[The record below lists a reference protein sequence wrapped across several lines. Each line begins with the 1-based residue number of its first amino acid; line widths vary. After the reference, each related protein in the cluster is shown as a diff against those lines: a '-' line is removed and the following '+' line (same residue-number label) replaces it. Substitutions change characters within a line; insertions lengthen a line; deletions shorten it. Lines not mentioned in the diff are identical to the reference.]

1 MPKRLVIVESPAK
14 ARTLKRYLGDD
25 YTVKASMGHVK
36 DLPKSSLGVDV
47 EQGFKPDYQVIK
59 GKAKALRE
67 LKKAAKGVDEVFLA
81 PDPDREGE
89 AIAWHVYQELQDGGP
104 DVIHRVMFNEITP
117 RAVREAF
124 DNPGTIDIDKVHAQQ
139 ARRIL
144 DRLVGYKISPLLWQ
158 KVRRGLSAGR
168 VQSVA
173 QRLICDREREIKAF
187 VSEEYWT
194 IEAILE
200 GAQPP
205 SFTAKLNRIDQEKP
219 ALGTEADAQA
229 VLEALEG
236 ADFVVAEVKRKERR
250 RNPVAPFI
258 TASLQAEAA
267 RRLHWSAKQTM
278 ATAQRLY
285 EGLELGPE
293 GPVGLITYMR
303 TDSPRVS
310 AEAQAVAR
318 DYIGRTFGQDYL
330 PDRSPTYKARR
341 RAQEAHEAIRP
352 TDVEQTPDRL
362 RNLIGEREWRLY
374 QLIWQRFVSSQMAP
388 AILDQT
394 TVDITA
400 RQFSFRATGSIV
412 KFPGFTKIYTEV
424 KDNDKEETDKVL
436 PPLEAGERL
445 TLGEL
450 TPNQHFT
457 QPPPRYT
464 EASLV
469 RALEEKGI
477 GRPSTYASIL
487 SIIRDREY
495 VEVEERRF
503 RPTELGLMIT
513 DLLVKSF
520 PDLLGVEFTANMEET
535 LDEIEEG
542 KKDWVET
549 LEAFYGPFTE
559 RLEKAEVQM
568 KNLKEEVE
576 PTDEVCEECGSPMV
590 KRWGKYGR
598 FLACS
603 AYPECRNTRDLDT
616 QPSEHPE
623 IQLAPDESPCPE
635 CGSPLAVRK
644 GRFGPF
650 IACSSYPK
658 CRYVK
663 PNITGVTCPE
673 EGCGGEVAERRSR
686 QGKLFYGCTS
696 YPECRFTLRN
706 RPVPEACPLCD
717 APYLLVRVNRAGE
730 ASARCPTK
738 GCGHTQPHSAVA

>member
-1 MPKRLVIVESPAK
+1 
-14 ARTLKRYLGDD
+14 
-25 YTVKASMGHVK
+25 
-36 DLPKSSLGVDV
+36 
-47 EQGFKPDYQVIK
+47 
-59 GKAKALRE
+59 
-67 LKKAAKGVDEVFLA
+67 
-81 PDPDREGE
+81 
-89 AIAWHVYQELQDGGP
+89 
-104 DVIHRVMFNEITP
+104 
-117 RAVREAF
+117 
-124 DNPGTIDIDKVHAQQ
+124 
-139 ARRIL
+139 
-144 DRLVGYKISPLLWQ
+144 
-158 KVRRGLSAGR
+158 
-168 VQSVA
+168 
-173 QRLICDREREIKAF
+173 
-187 VSEEYWT
+187 
-194 IEAILE
+194 
-200 GAQPP
+200 
-205 SFTAKLNRIDQEKP
+205 
-219 ALGTEADAQA
+219 
-229 VLEALEG
+229 
-236 ADFVVAEVKRKERR
+236 
-250 RNPVAPFI
+250 NPVAPFI

-535 LDEIEEG
+535 LDEIE
-542 KKDWVET
+542 
-549 LEAFYGPFTE
+549 
-559 RLEKAEVQM
+559 
-568 KNLKEEVE
+568 
-576 PTDEVCEECGSPMV
+576 
-590 KRWGKYGR
+590 
-598 FLACS
+598 
-603 AYPECRNTRDLDT
+603 
-616 QPSEHPE
+616 
-623 IQLAPDESPCPE
+623 
-635 CGSPLAVRK
+635 
-644 GRFGPF
+644 
-650 IACSSYPK
+650 
-658 CRYVK
+658 
-663 PNITGVTCPE
+663 
-673 EGCGGEVAERRSR
+673 
-686 QGKLFYGCTS
+686 
-696 YPECRFTLRN
+696 
-706 RPVPEACPLCD
+706 
-717 APYLLVRVNRAGE
+717 
-730 ASARCPTK
+730 
-738 GCGHTQPHSAVA
+738 